1 MYDTVVLKLLKEDIG
16 DKYDWRS
23 VFNKIDQI
31 SEYKPFEGGSGHING
46 LRVTV
51 TAKHVKVSGSLS
63 KYFRGTNLDSLTLS
77 QVEKA
82 IKQLGKD
89 LGVPMVKADVERVDI
104 AENFEMSCPPEFYI
118 SKMLT
123 FGASYP
129 NRWEKD
135 TIYFPASSDG
145 VVLRFY
151 DKSKEVRRKRKKNNH
166 TGSLSKGVGQNLLR
180 YEICFG
186 QKKIRQMFGHQLKA
200 KDLYDK
206 EVFWSFISEW
216 LCSYDEIGIL
226 PDKLF
231 DVSFEQIKTQSDFE
245 DWGICVANSV
255 VGLPAFVK
263 GRFSARERNLDEPN
277 GRKMDRQDRQYHKR
291 IQDKIRGAIRHF
303 SSVMGQPDL
312 IKELVGKIEAYLTDK
327 FENSPDAYDVR
338 EDSASVK

>member
-216 LCSYDEIGIL
+216 LCSYDEIGI
-226 PDKLF
+226 
-231 DVSFEQIKTQSDFE
+231 
-245 DWGICVANSV
+245 
-255 VGLPAFVK
+255 
-263 GRFSARERNLDEPN
+263 
-277 GRKMDRQDRQYHKR
+277 Y
-291 IQDKIRGAIRHF
+291 GA
-303 SSVMGQPDL
+303 
-312 IKELVGKIEAYLTDK
+312 
-327 FENSPDAYDVR
+327 
-338 EDSASVK
+338 